1 MARTLPPLEAFR
13 FFEAA
18 ARHLS
23 FTRAAEEL
31 HVTHGA
37 VSQRIKHLEEH
48 LGKPLFRRNGRR
60 MLLTEEGRRLLER
73 VQTAISEIAAGV
85 DAIRAVSTDGVLTI
99 SAAPCFAAHWVLPRI
114 VDFNKHHPDIQVN
127 VRATS
132 VLTDFIRD
140 GVDMGLRFG
149 SGNWPGLI
157 SIKLYDEDLV
167 PVCSPAYR
175 SGQLPRA
182 PKDLLNA
189 SLLHNERRPWSL
201 WFEAM
206 DIDYR
211 DDGQGPRFSDEDSLI
226 PAAVAGAGVA
236 LARVSLVHADLE
248 SGRLVR
254 LFSQS
259 VPAEHAYF
267 IVYPPGSDNL
277 RKVRVFQN
285 WLLEQVRLAEREGA
299 IGHRAGQGVAAAA
312 PRPVGRRR
320 LASV

>member
-1 MARTLPPLEAFR
+1 MARPLPSLEAFR

-48 LGKPLFRRNGRR
+48 LGKPLFRRNGRK
-60 MLLTEEGRRLLER
+60 MLLTDEGRLLAER
-73 VQTAISEIAAGV
+73 VQIAISQIAGGV
-85 DAIRAVSTDGVLTI
+85 DAIRAASTDRVLTI

-114 VDFNKHHPDIQVN
+114 ADFNEQHPDIRVN

-132 VLTDFIRD
+132 ALTDFIRD

-149 SGNWPGLI
+149 SGNWPGLR

-167 PVCSPAYR
+167 PVCSPAFR
-175 SGQLPRA
+175 GGRLPRA
-182 PKDLLNA
+182 PKDLL
-189 SLLHNERRPWSL
+189 SSPLLHNERRPWSL

-206 DIDYR
+206 AIDYR

-226 PAAVAGAGVA
+226 PAAIAGAGVA
-236 LARVSLVHADLE
+236 LARASLVHADLE
-248 SGRLVR
+248 SGRLIR
-254 LFSQS
+254 LFSKS
-259 VPAEHAYF
+259 VPAKHAYF
-267 IVYPPGSDNL
+267 HRVSTWLGKSSQGPG
-277 RKVRVFQN
+277 
-285 WLLEQVRLAEREGA
+285 
-299 IGHRAGQGVAAAA
+299 I
-312 PRPVGRRR
+312 P
-320 LASV
+320 